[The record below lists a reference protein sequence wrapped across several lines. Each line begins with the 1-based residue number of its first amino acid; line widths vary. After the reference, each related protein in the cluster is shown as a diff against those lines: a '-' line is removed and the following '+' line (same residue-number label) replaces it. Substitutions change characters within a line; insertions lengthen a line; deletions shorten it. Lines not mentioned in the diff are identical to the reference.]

1 MHPFAPVPSC
11 DAVARRRQMYRR
23 LAKRRLKKV
32 GTATVCV
39 FLLAVLA
46 RPERSVPVVPDGAPS
61 EFPVRR
67 GPSHTKPSAL
77 ADQPFWRPAGE
88 VLRRNKTITAP
99 SLPFLTAAQQQ
110 ERRETMRR
118 WNLIYRLS
126 SQYRV
131 RPELARR
138 IHDAAIAEGI
148 EPELGFRLVRVES
161 EFSARAVSS
170 AGAIGLTQV
179 MLSTARLFDR
189 NITREELLNPDVN
202 LRIGFRYLR
211 RLVTEYRG
219 DLRLALLVYNRGPV
233 AVQKALS
240 LGEDPANGYEQLVT
254 RGYRGRGVLD

>member
-39 FLLAVLA
+39 FLLAALV
-46 RPERSVPVVPDGAPS
+46 RPERAAPASTGERSSAFPVV
-61 EFPVRR
+61 R
-67 GPSHTKPSAL
+67 GPSHAKPSAL
-77 ADQPFWRPAGE
+77 AVQPLWRPAGE
-88 VLRRNKTITAP
+88 VLRRHRTSAAP

-110 ERRETMRR
+110 ERRESMRR

-131 RPELARR
+131 KPELARR

-161 EFSARAVSS
+161 RFHTKAVSPV
-170 AGAIGLTQV
+170 GAMGLTQV
-179 MLSTARLFDR
+179 MLGTARLFDR
-189 NITREELLNPDVN
+189 NITREELLDPDVN

-211 RLVTEYRG
+211 RLITEYNG
-219 DLRLALLVYNRGPV
+219 DLRLALLVYNRGPI
-233 AVQKALS
+233 AVQKALT
-240 LGEDPANGYEQLVT
+240 LGVDPANGYEQLVT

>member
-32 GTATVCV
+32 GTATACV
-39 FLLAVLA
+39 FLLAVLV
-46 RPERSVPVVPDGAPS
+46 RPDRPGTALAGGSPSELPVV
-61 EFPVRR
+61 R
-67 GPSHTKPSAL
+67 GPSHPKPSAL
-77 ADQPFWRPAGE
+77 AVQPMWRPAGE
-88 VLRRNKTITAP
+88 VLRRNRATTAP

-110 ERRETMRR
+110 ERRETLRR

-131 RPELARR
+131 KPELARR

-161 EFSARAVSS
+161 RFRPKAVSS

-179 MLSTARLFDR
+179 MLGTARLFDR
-189 NITREELLNPDVN
+189 NITREELMNPDVN
-202 LRIGFRYLR
+202 LRIGFRFLR
-211 RLVTEYRG
+211 RLISEYNG
-219 DLRLALLVYNRGPV
+219 DLRLALLVYNRGPI
-233 AVQKALS
+233 AVQKALT
-240 LGEDPANGYEQLVT
+240 LGIDPANGYEQRVT
-254 RGYRGRGVLD
+254 RGYRGRGILD